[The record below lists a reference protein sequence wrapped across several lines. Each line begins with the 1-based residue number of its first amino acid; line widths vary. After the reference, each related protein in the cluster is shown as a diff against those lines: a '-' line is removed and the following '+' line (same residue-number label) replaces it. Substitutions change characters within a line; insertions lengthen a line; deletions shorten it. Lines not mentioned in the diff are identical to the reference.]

1 MTEEISVAYARF
13 QQDGSIDG
21 LTGIANRV
29 PAAGVAAVERDVQIT
44 THASTP
50 CVPCPQPPDLELT
63 VLARDAGAN

>member
-1 MTEEISVAYARF
+1 MAYARF

-29 PAAGVAAVERDVQIT
+29 PAAGVAAVERDVRST
-44 THASTP
+44 KHTNTP

-63 VLARDAGAN
+63 VLARGAGAN